1 MQFKQFWQRQ
11 KMTIFRGM
19 AVLFVILDILLACPD
34 LYLVTGY
41 ILVIAFLIV
50 HVQQKYRETIRHV
63 TIPAFDS
70 IQPDTNAPLSLS
82 KVLEQEFEYI
92 KETASQAMNDRHTMV
107 NYFLLSAGVVLAG
120 IGVMVSK
127 EGGSEFRYR
136 YETIVALSLLFNTV
150 GWVYFMQV
158 VRLRQAWC
166 ESARAMNHLKQFFA
180 KHCEYPPEVA
190 KSAFRWNIDSIP
202 QAAKKMTVFYFSALL
217 ISLLSAAAIVLAS
230 VILVGIE
237 QLRGP
242 ESELIPPP
250 YLLIGAGLG
259 LYHLLFQM
267 SMYTAMLEEIYAPA
281 IEHQSNRVEP
291 PRASA

>member
-1 MQFKQFWQRQ
+1 MKALIEWWQRSQ
-11 KMTIFRGM
+11 SYLFLVLSFVWPVVLYFVLPCRPIYLASCYIFIVT
-19 AVLFVILDILLACPD
+19 ALILFVKN
-34 LYLVTGY
+34 
-41 ILVIAFLIV
+41 
-50 HVQQKYRETIRHV
+50 KYRESIRYIGIPKLE
-63 TIPAFDS
+63 IPAKKKKKEKS
-70 IQPDTNAPLSLS
+70 EAPT
-82 KVLEQEFEYI
+82 LELQEILLEEFEYI
-92 KETASQAMNDRHTMV
+92 KETAAQAMNDRHTMV

-136 YETIVALSLLFNTV
+136 YEAIVALSLLFNTV

-190 KSAFRWNIDSIP
+190 KSAFRWNIESIP
-202 QAAKKMTVFYFSALL
+202 MAAKKMTVFYFSALL

-230 VILVGIE
+230 VILVSIE

-242 ESELIPPP
+242 ESEVIPPP
-250 YLLIGAGLG
+250 DLLIGAGLG

-267 SMYTAMLEEIYAPA
+267 SMYTAMLEEIHAPA
-281 IEHQSNRVEP
+281 NEH
-291 PRASA
+291 

>member
-1 MQFKQFWQRQ
+1 MA
-11 KMTIFRGM
+11 IFRGM
-19 AVLFVILDILLACPD
+19 AILFAILDILLTGPD

-41 ILVIAFLIV
+41 ILMITFLIV
-50 HVQQKYRETIRHV
+50 RVQQKYRETIRHV
-63 TIPAFDS
+63 TISAFDS
-70 IQPDTNAPLSLS
+70 IHPVTNAPLSLS
-82 KVLEQEFEYI
+82 TVLEQEFEYI

-190 KSAFRWNIDSIP
+190 KSAFRWNIESIP
-202 QAAKKMTVFYFSALL
+202 PAAKKMTVFYFSALL

-250 YLLIGAGLG
+250 YLLIAAGLG
-259 LYHLLFQM
+259 LYHLAFQM

-281 IEHQSNRVEP
+281 NEHPSNSVEP
-291 PRASA
+291 PRSSA